1 MSTVSRPASEHLS
14 LREHLPLG
22 EHLSL
27 PLRGRVGEGA
37 SRLLLA
43 GFLALA
49 PSRVP
54 PWRLDPAPR
63 AAAVLA
69 VGDPTRSLW
78 VGRG

>member
-1 MSTVSRPASEHLS
+1 VSTVSHPASDH
-14 LREHLPLG
+14 R
-22 EHLSL
+22 SL
-27 PLRGRVGEGA
+27 PLRGRAGEGA
-37 SRLLLA
+37 FRLLLA

-63 AAAVLA
+63 PAAVLS
-69 VGDPTRSLW
+69 VGHPTRSLW